1 MPLVIAHRGAS
12 AYAPEN
18 TLRAFELARTMGAD
32 MIELDV
38 QRSADGVLVVFHDDT
53 TERWDGQSRMV
64 NECTLDELRAL
75 DIGGERVATFTETC
89 AFARASGMALNVELK
104 QPNIAAP
111 VAAML
116 REYGIVTQILASSF
130 YPEALVALREAAP
143 EIERAFLMDADAYKL
158 SAPTSEPWPAP
169 LLRTV
174 DARTWHPAANTPAL
188 ADVLP
193 AVRAAGYN
201 VNVWT
206 VNDSALA
213 RQLVTWGA
221 TGIITDIPD
230 VMRMSVE

>member
-53 TERWDGQSRMV
+53 TERWDGQPRAI
-64 NECTLDELRAL
+64 NACTLDELRVL
-75 DIGGERVATFTETC
+75 DIGGERVATFAETC
-89 AFARASGMALNVELK
+89 AFAQASGMALNVELK
-104 QPNIAAP
+104 QPDIAAP

-116 REYGIVTQILASSF
+116 REYGIVEQILVSSF
-130 YPEALVALREAAP
+130 YPEALAALRETAP

-158 SAPTSEPWPAP
+158 SAPTSEPWPVP
-169 LLRTV
+169 HLRAL

-201 VNVWT
+201 INVWT
-206 VNDSALA
+206 VNDPNLA
-213 RQLVTWGA
+213 RQLLAWGA
-221 TGIITDIPD
+221 TGIITDKPD
-230 VMRMSVE
+230 IMRIEV